1 QRGSEYDDDL
11 SRNFYLN
18 RVLEEY
24 ASKPATPISLRQL
37 IFFGKGVSRDR
48 GRIIHSAEWVRKEL
62 PIRIAHRL
70 RDLQAL
76 PFVVMSNPN
85 LESVYRK
92 YFTAFESLRKLP
104 PIRSI
109 DDNEKF
115 VSQLRYHLNDHL
127 TVIPSL
133 ALGMVESSHLL
144 APAQLDGFME
154 RMLRSR
160 ISRRVLAEQHIAL
173 SDSLDDP
180 FHFPDSSQE
189 GQSSSG
195 SHIGII
201 YTHLSPASVVR
212 KSARLLRDVLK
223 KEFPDAERMP
233 PVAMDGNLDC
243 QFSYI
248 PEHLE
253 YVIFELLKNAMRATL
268 RRPVSEWDDPP
279 ILATIVE
286 GPPEEDLVIRISDSG
301 GGIPDALL
309 HHPAPRAA
317 SELMQPES
325 PLSNTIPDSSIIQD
339 ASTLSVSA
347 HSGSP
352 SKSPLPHQAQ
362 VGPPQIPF
370 EVLQEAYRP
379 ALAPISSQTS
389 PSEDLL
395 DVLCSFSNV
404 QRRLAMQAVG
414 ANGVSAG
421 SAAAGEGEGEEEGD
435 AAAAAVGDGQDDD
448 GGLASFHAHSGLSSV
463 DRLEALKK
471 TRRFK
476 GTVGEQVRATGVSS
490 GSSSSSSSS
499 GKGKTSD
506 STYSVRTDT
515 GLGLPMSRVYC
526 EFFGG
531 SLSVRSCI
539 GHSTDVFVR
548 LPKV

>member
-1 QRGSEYDDDL
+1 MVSVTSSLICTTYTRRISSKAPRLLRSSHLSHRFNSSVAASGYPASPSDDEL
-11 SRNFYLN
+11 SRRFYLN

-37 IFFGKGVSRDR
+37 IFFGKGLARDR
-48 GRIIHSAEWVRKEL
+48 DRILQSAEFVRKEL

-76 PFVVMSNPN
+76 PFVVMSNPH

-92 YFTAFESLRKLP
+92 YFSAFDTLRKIP
-104 PIRSI
+104 PIRTME
-109 DDNEKF
+109 DNERF
-115 VSQLRYHLNDHL
+115 VEQLRYQLGDHL

-180 FHFPDSSQE
+180 FHFFPDTSAKDSKE
-189 GQSSSG
+189 MG

-212 KSARLLRDVLK
+212 KAARLLRDVIK
-223 KEFPDAERMP
+223 KEQPNIERIP

-253 YVIFELLKNAMRATL
+253 YIIFELLKNAMRATL

-301 GGIPDALL
+301 GGIPDALV
-309 HHPAPRAA
+309 HPPSANAGPSQQFDPSSGNVLVDPSGSSISAQ
-317 SELMQPES
+317 SGGNS
-325 PLSNTIPDSSIIQD
+325 PLAIYD
-339 ASTLSVSA
+339 AAPVSPYSTSLHV
-347 HSGSP
+347 
-352 SKSPLPHQAQ
+352 
-362 VGPPQIPF
+362 PF
-370 EVLQEAYRP
+370 ESLQAAYRP
-379 ALAPISSQTS
+379 TLAPVSSQTS
-389 PSEDLL
+389 PTDNLI

-404 QRRLAMQAVG
+404 QRRLESQAVARRDF
-414 ANGVSAG
+414 AN
-421 SAAAGEGEGEEEGD
+421 
-435 AAAAAVGDGQDDD
+435 GDGQDSSRVSESTNTTPN
-448 GGLASFHAHSGLSSV
+448 GATESESQHTAALGSFQAHSGLSSV
-463 DRLEALKK
+463 DRLEALKR

-476 GTVGEQVRATGVSS
+476 GTVGEQVRSS
-490 GSSSSSSSS
+490 GS
-499 GKGKTSD
+499 GKVD
-506 STYSVRTDT
+506 SPEEIYSVRTDT
-515 GLGLPMSRVYC
+515 GLGLPM
-526 EFFGG
+526 
-531 SLSVRSCI
+531 
-539 GHSTDVFVR
+539 
-548 LPKV
+548 